1 MNLFSK
7 IIEINKYVLLCD
19 HTHELKGEQYEI
31 AKMVA
36 VPNSQEKK
44 SPDVTEVFVSEPFES
59 FEDVTVNKINW

>member
-7 IIEINKYVLLCD
+7 INKGRNILLCD
-19 HTHELKGEQYEI
+19 HAHELKGEQYEI
-31 AKMVA
+31 AKMVT

-59 FEDVTVNKINW
+59 FEDVTVKKE